1 MTEQRNPEVQ
11 LTKEDCTT
19 QEGVERTYSQR
30 VYRPQVDI
38 IDGPERILLRVNMP
52 GVDEEHVDVTLE
64 KNVLTIHGNVAPPQ
78 YDGYQLVYSEYGVG
92 DYERSFK
99 LSNEIDRDKIA
110 ATVSRGVL
118 TLELPKVKTA
128 VQTKIPVSAG

>member
-1 MTEQRNPEVQ
+1 MTEQHNPEVQ

-30 VYRPQVDI
+30 VYRPHVDI
-38 IDGPERILLRVNMP
+38 IDGAEHILLRINMP
-52 GVDEEHVDVTLE
+52 GVDEDRIDVTLE
-64 KNVLTIHGNVAPPQ
+64 KNVLTIHGRVALPE
-78 YDGYQLVYSEYGVG
+78 YNGYQLVYSEYGVG

-99 LSNEIDRDKIA
+99 LSNEIDRDKID

-118 TLELPKVKTA
+118 TLKLPKIKAA